1 MEPIEQL
8 IEDYKRRIKTIKDE
22 IAKGDNDITITRLG
36 TKMSCYNTFVTE
48 LERLIFEMKKT
59 NK

>member
-1 MEPIEQL
+1 MEQIEQL
-8 IEDYKRRIKTIKDE
+8 IEDYKRRFETIKDE
-22 IAKGDNDITITRLG
+22 MAKGGNDITITRLG
-36 TKMSCYNTFVTE
+36 TKMSCYRTFITE